1 MAEVVEN
8 IEPVAE
14 NKEASQSAL
23 DEVFNERDSVIKQ
36 EIKPEI
42 KKPKEQTLKKEQS
55 KKEAPKVSKETSDAE
70 EDEDDLKPS
79 EMDKLKQE
87 LEKTK
92 KALTENQKWGRTNS
106 QKLKSALKKIQSFTA
121 EGTLTEEEAKDVLS
135 LLESEVEGELEP
147 EPYENLSPVQKILK
161 VANQELENI
170 RKYTDDSLLD
180 KKVRAFDFLLNNAS
194 QEEMNEIL
202 EELTELQDN
211 PVKLAKRMLLL
222 GEHYYDEVYKDFEES
237 GGLKRFTEKKKSEV
251 EKLQKKIDK
260 LEKKLLQY
268 EEYDKS
274 TFRIDELSDSDKLEP
289 VKPKSAF
296 DEAVQERD
304 RVQRR

>member
-1 MAEVVEN
+1 MAGVVEN
-8 IEPVAE
+8 IEAVTE
-14 NKEASQSAL
+14 NKEPSKSAL
-23 DEVFNERDSVIKQ
+23 DEIFTERDELVKK
-36 EIKPEI
+36 EV
-42 KKPKEQTLKKEQS
+42 KPKVEESEDKPLKKELS
-55 KKEAPKVSKETSDAE
+55 KKEASKVSKEISDAE
-70 EDEDDLKPS
+70 EDEDNLKPS

-106 QKLKSALKKIQSFTA
+106 QKLKAALKKVQSFTA
-121 EGTLTEEEAKDVLS
+121 EGTLTEAEAKDVLS
-135 LLESEVEGELEP
+135 LLESEVDGELEP
-147 EPYENLSPVQKILK
+147 EPYENLNPVQKILK
-161 VANQELENI
+161 VGNKELENI
-170 RKYTDDSLLD
+170 RKYTDDALLD

-202 EELTELQDN
+202 EELAELQDN

-260 LEKKLLQY
+260 LEKKLSQY

-274 TFRIDELSDSDKLEP
+274 TFRIDELSDSDQLQEM
-289 VKPKSAF
+289 KPKSAF

-304 RVQRR
+304 RVRR

>member
-14 NKEASQSAL
+14 NKEPSQSAL
-23 DEVFNERDSVIKQ
+23 DEVFTERDNGLKQDVKSNTKTPEQIDLPKQGAKQ
-36 EIKPEI
+36 EIK
-42 KKPKEQTLKKEQS
+42 KKAIEH
-55 KKEAPKVSKETSDAE
+55 DDD
-70 EDEDDLKPS
+70 DEDVPNTSSAEL
-79 EMDKLKQE
+79 DKLKQE

-106 QKLKSALKKIQSFTA
+106 QKLKAALKKVQSFTA

-147 EPYENLSPVQKILK
+147 ESYENLNPVQKILK

-170 RKYTDDSLLD
+170 RKYTDDALLD
-180 KKVRAFDFLLNNAS
+180 KKVCAFDFLLNNAS
-194 QEEMNEIL
+194 EEEMNEIL

-260 LEKKLLQY
+260 LEKKLSQY

-274 TFRIDELSDSDKLEP
+274 TFRIDELSDSDKLES

-304 RVQRR
+304 RVRR

>member
-1 MAEVVEN
+1 MAEVAEK

-14 NKEASQSAL
+14 NKESSQSVL
-23 DEVFNERDSVIKQ
+23 DEVFIERDNGLKQDVKPSAKTPEQIESPKQGAKQ
-36 EIKPEI
+36 EIK
-42 KKPKEQTLKKEQS
+42 KKAIEH
-55 KKEAPKVSKETSDAE
+55 DDDE
-70 EDEDDLKPS
+70 EDVQNTSSAEL
-79 EMDKLKQE
+79 DKLKQE

-92 KALTENQKWGRTNS
+92 KALSENQKWGRTNS
-106 QKLKSALKKIQSFTA
+106 QKLKTALKKVQSFMT

-135 LLESEVEGELEP
+135 LLESEVDGELEP
-147 EPYENLSPVQKILK
+147 ESYENLSPVQKILK
-161 VANQELENI
+161 VANQELKNI
-170 RKYTDDSLLD
+170 RKYTDDALLD

-202 EELTELQDN
+202 EELAELQDN

-222 GEHYYDEVYKDFEES
+222 GEQYYDEVYKDFEES
-237 GGLKRFTEKKKSEV
+237 GGLKRFTKKKKSEV

-274 TFRIDELSDSDKLEP
+274 TFRIDELSDSDKLQE

-304 RVQRR
+304 RVHRR